1 MRPAM
6 SQLDLRLLRYF
17 VAVAETEHV
26 GRAANRLGVS
36 QSPLSRQLRQLESLL
51 GVPLFVRESR
61 RIRLSGAGPSDSPVA
76 KQDGCR
82 SGSYGTHSGA
92 ECSRWR

>member
-26 GRAANRLGVS
+26 GRAASRLGVS
-36 QSPLSRQLRQLESLL
+36 QSPLSRQLDRKS
-51 GVPLFVRESR
+51 VV
-61 RIRLSGAGPSDSPVA
+61 
-76 KQDGCR
+76 
-82 SGSYGTHSGA
+82 
-92 ECSRWR
+92 